1 MAEPLK
7 NLFTPENIQGMAWHF
22 ERQWSG
28 FPVALFVA
36 SATENFEHLALKQ
49 RSNQIKNA
57 MLRCLPQDYE
67 KAAGIMLASLGRELG
82 DDLSAGNV
90 DEAGISGWSVMP
102 MADYVG
108 QQGFDHFDLSMTL
121 FKAMTKRASSEF
133 GLRYF
138 LTAAPE
144 KTLAVLHDWV
154 CDKNQHV
161 RRLVSEGTRPRL
173 PWGMRLPVF
182 IENPRPVIELLEC
195 LKDDEQAYVRRSVAN
210 NLNDIAKDHP
220 DIVADIAE
228 RWLDNTCERRKKLV
242 NHACRT
248 LVKNAH
254 EKTLSALGFDKPK
267 MLDAELSI
275 LTPVL
280 EFEGCLQF
288 SFAIHSTAEYEQSLV
303 IDYII
308 HHQKANGTTSP
319 KVFKWRVT
327 TLNAKESLVL
337 NKKHAIRRIT
347 TRVYYPGTHKLEI
360 MVNGVI
366 LATGEFQLM
375 MH

>member
-57 MLRCLPQDYE
+57 MLRCLPQNYE

-108 QQGFDHFDLSMTL
+108 ERGLGHFDLSMTL
-121 FKAMTKRASSEF
+121 FKAITKRSSSEF
-133 GLRYF
+133 GLRHF
-138 LTAAPE
+138 LIAAPE

-154 CDKNQHV
+154 GDENQHV

-182 IENPRPVIELLEC
+182 IENPYPVIELLER
-195 LKDDEQAYVRRSVAN
+195 LKDDEQIYVRRSVAN
-210 NLNDIAKDHP
+210 SLNDMAKDHP

-228 RWLDNTCERRKKLV
+228 RWLDNTCERRKKLL

-254 EKTLSALGFDKPK
+254 EKTLSVLGFDKPK
-267 MLDAELSI
+267 MLDAELCI
-275 LTPVL
+275 FTPVL

-288 SFAIHSTAEYEQSLV
+288 SFVIHSAAEYEQSLV

-308 HHQKANGTTSP
+308 HHQKANGSTSP

-327 TLNAKESLVL
+327 TLNAKGSLVL
-337 NKKHAIRRIT
+337 NKKHAIRKIT
-347 TRVYYPGTHKLEI
+347 TRVYYPGFHKLEI
-360 MVNGVI
+360 MVNGVV
-366 LATGEFQLM
+366 LATGEFQLV